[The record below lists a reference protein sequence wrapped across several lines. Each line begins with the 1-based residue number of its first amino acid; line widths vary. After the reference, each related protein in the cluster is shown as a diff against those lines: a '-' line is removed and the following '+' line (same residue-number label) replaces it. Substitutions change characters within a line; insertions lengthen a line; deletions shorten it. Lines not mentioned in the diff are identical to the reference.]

1 MTPQEKQETL
11 SKLQTV
17 IPLFQE
23 FEAAYDMVVNL
34 PQQKKRTRGKFDPP
48 EVLKGAA
55 STGTS
60 ILTTVVSFIVL
71 LIPSFIAAAVL
82 GGILFL
88 ALKLQQVNTGLIVL
102 AALVIDIIAS
112 KRLGSFITEKAKAGG
127 NKIQD
132 AVNRQIRESNQAA
145 NAHNI
150 EIDRLTAIADQRCEA
165 VRQQISQ
172 LDMSWYPPDYYCSD
186 AAIFFYKAVNNG
198 MCESLGE
205 AARLY
210 EEKLFRNQVLANQQ
224 QQIDLA
230 YRQCILQAMTISA
243 IQREG
248 EATREAIH
256 SEGDAM
262 RNTIR
267 GEGNAM
273 RGAIHAEG
281 AAARQQARQQY
292 DDFKH
297 RAGL

>member
-88 ALKLQQVNTGLIVL
+88 VLKLQRVNTGLVVL
-102 AALVIDIIAS
+102 GALVIDIIAS

-145 NAHNI
+145 NAHNT
-150 EIDRLTAIADQRCEA
+150 EIDRLTAIADQRCAA

-205 AARLY
+205 AARMY

-230 YRQCILQAMTISA
+230 YRQCILQAMTIAA
-243 IQREG
+243 IHAEG
-248 EATREAIH
+248 TATRDTIRD
-256 SEGDAM
+256 EGAAM

-267 GEGNAM
+267 GEGDAM

-281 AAARQQARQQY
+281 AATRQQARQQY